1 MQWLYSDNRHSVERL
16 FDHPNPSATLLLKP
30 LGPQASRQVL
40 NYQIAE
46 QNRYYRETWETAQL
60 ILGCFFFFFMLFF
73 TREDK
78 VSLLLALL
86 MVVGVAVQRFYMT
99 PEVSSMGRVVDFVAS
114 DVYVPGRHR
123 AAVVEKGYDV
133 VELTKLG
140 MGIVL
145 AGWLIVGRGK
155 RRSRS
160 DVRQELDMINKANY
174 RHIDR

>member
-1 MQWLYSDNRHSVERL
+1 MQWVYSDNRHSVERL

-30 LGPQASRQVL
+30 LGPEASRQVL

-86 MVVGVAVQRFYMT
+86 MVVGVAV
-99 PEVSSMGRVVDFVAS
+99 
-114 DVYVPGRHR
+114 HR
-123 AAVVEKGYDV
+123 
-133 VELTKLG
+133 
-140 MGIVL
+140 
-145 AGWLIVGRGK
+145 
-155 RRSRS
+155 
-160 DVRQELDMINKANY
+160 
-174 RHIDR
+174 

>member
-1 MQWLYSDNRHSVERL
+1 MHWVYSDTKHSVDRL

-30 LGPQASRQVL
+30 LGPEAAKQVL
-40 NYQIAE
+40 NYQAAE
-46 QNRYYRETWETAQL
+46 QNRYYRESWETGQL

-78 VSLLLALL
+78 ISLLLSLL
-86 MVVGVAVQRFYMT
+86 MVICVVAQRFYMT

-114 DVYVPGRHR
+114 DTYVPGRHR
-123 AAVVEKGYDV
+123 AAVVEKAYDV
-133 VELTKLG
+133 AELAKLG
-140 MGIVL
+140 IGTLL
-145 AGWLIVGRGK
+145 AGWLILGRGK